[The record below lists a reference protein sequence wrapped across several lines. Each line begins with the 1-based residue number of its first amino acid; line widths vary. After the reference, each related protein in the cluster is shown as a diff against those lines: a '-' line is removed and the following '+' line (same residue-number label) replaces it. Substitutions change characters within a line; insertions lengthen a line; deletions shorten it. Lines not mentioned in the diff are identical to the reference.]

1 MMLADATNE
10 FMGQWV
16 VVAIAVIGA
25 IGIILA
31 IAAYFATSRELG
43 SVVSSLDSLTKT
55 LADQN
60 RENEKRAKEIH
71 DRINPLGERV
81 SNTEGKIDAFEMSF
95 EKFTRMIESNSRANN
110 ETITAFTRSLD
121 TFARVLDKESR
132 KGPQ

>member
-71 DRINPLGERV
+71 DRINPLCERV